1 MDNNFDTIPFCSPKT
16 AITLRIV
23 AFIFTVVLIALNFWG
38 WARRGWALTTFLG
51 PLGMML
57 LMASYLISRTRFRVY
72 LVLQVIG
79 VALLVADTTLI
90 LKRL

>member
-1 MDNNFDTIPFCSPKT
+1 
-16 AITLRIV
+16 
-23 AFIFTVVLIALNFWG
+23 
-38 WARRGWALTTFLG
+38 
-51 PLGMML
+51 MML